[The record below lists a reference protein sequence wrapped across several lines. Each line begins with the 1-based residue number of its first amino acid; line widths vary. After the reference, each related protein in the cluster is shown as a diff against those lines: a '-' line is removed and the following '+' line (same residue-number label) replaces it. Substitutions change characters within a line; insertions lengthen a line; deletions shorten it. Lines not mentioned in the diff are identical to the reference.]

1 MHSKYKLLLAFI
13 ICTLFGISNSTAQ
26 EMMEGSVDKSNE
38 KELNIKELILE
49 HLADTYEWH
58 IATINETSVTL
69 PLPIILRSKADGWT
83 VFLSSKLQNSDSQY
97 KQFYIATEGKYT
109 GKIVEQNV
117 AGEEV
122 RPLDISL
129 TKNAASLLLS
139 SFILIAIIMSISR
152 VYKKDET
159 MDAEKGVTGAMEFI
173 IVNITDEVIKPSIG
187 RKYKRYAPFVLSLFF
202 FILFN
207 NLLGLVPI
215 FPGGANVT
223 GNISVTL
230 VLAVFTFL
238 IVNFTGS
245 KAYYKDLFWPD
256 VPIWLKMP
264 FPLMQI
270 IELVGTITK
279 PFALMIRLFANITA
293 GHSIVL
299 GLTSVVF
306 VTVSLGTAINTGMTA
321 ISVLFNIF
329 IFFLEIL
336 VAFIQAYIF
345 TVLTSVFIGM
355 AHDDSAIIQEE
366 RKKKREKEIAKLN
379 LNIQSNN

>member
-1 MHSKYKLLLAFI
+1 MHSKYKLLLVF
-13 ICTLFGISNSTAQ
+13 ICTLFGISNVTAQ
-26 EMMEGSVDKSNE
+26 EVMEGSVDKSNE

-152 VYKKDET
+152 VYKKDDS
-159 MDAEKGVTGAMEFI
+159 MDAEKGFTGAMEFI